1 MSFSDADE
9 TLDQDEVNRDGSQE
23 NQQELNWI

>member
-1 MSFSDADE
+1 MSFSAVDE

-23 NQQELNWI
+23 NQEELNWI